1 MVNANVL
8 KTTRSNASVPNAKMP
23 GQISDADLEHV
34 SGGFFPFVALGVAL
48 GIAYCIADGTL
59 DPPPAPK
66 GDFSHR
72 PEERRLITTFLG
84 TAQQTIRGAA
94 LHRH

>member
-1 MVNANVL
+1 MASTDVLTYSSLNARGIMPL
-8 KTTRSNASVPNAKMP
+8 SNAEL
-23 GQISDADLEHV
+23 DRV

-66 GDFSHR
+66 GDF
-72 PEERRLITTFLG
+72 PTG
-84 TAQQTIRGAA
+84 PKNAA
-94 LHRH
+94 